1 MLRNIFEYFNYLHSK
16 DESNY
21 GMKKYTHGIYIC
33 IILNKFI
40 EYIRNSIRI
49 LL

>member
-21 GMKKYTHGIYIC
+21 GMKKIHTWYIYMC

-40 EYIRNSIRI
+40 E
-49 LL
+49 